1 LLLSC
6 GQHSNRQR
14 YHTAPPRS
22 GGYAFSVGHYAFSP
36 LDLPARL
43 RFIAADLPDVPD
55 AASTIMR
62 PRRREPRKAGAAA
75 AAQRSLRYRNLVNPF
90 EPVRIFSED
99 QIESMHTAALE
110 ILERQGMRVL
120 SARGRAVLAAA
131 GATVDESTQ
140 MVRLE
145 PGLVGQALASVP
157 AEARLIAR
165 TAERSCT
172 VGGSHVVFAPVAGPP
187 SVSDL
192 QRGKRTGSIADFCD
206 LVRLSQAFDVIHV
219 LGQMTEPQDVPVAER
234 HLDTSLAQ
242 LTLGDKPPY
251 FYCRGDRQLADCFSM
266 LRLAHGIDEAT
277 FHAAPRCYSI
287 CNTNSPLQL
296 DVPMTEG
303 IIDFAAHGQLMIVT
317 PFTLA
322 GAMAPVTIPG
332 ALTLAHAE
340 ALFGITLTQIVRAG
354 APVMYGSFT
363 SNVDMKSGSPAFGT
377 PEYAK
382 AAFGAGQLARR
393 IRVPWRC
400 SSATASNAPD
410 AQAAYESQMSL
421 WGALLG
427 GCHFMLHAAGW
438 LEGGLTASFE
448 KFILDVEMLQMFAEL
463 FQPVPATA
471 DEIGLEAV
479 AEVGPGGHFFAAA
492 HTMQRYRDAFYAPL
506 VSDWRNYGAWVEA
519 GAKTATER
527 ASSVWRETL
536 AAFQPPPFDP
546 AVHAELNA
554 YVERRRRE
562 GGAPPLG

>member
-1 LLLSC
+1 VRL
-6 GQHSNRQR
+6 
-14 YHTAPPRS
+14 
-22 GGYAFSVGHYAFSP
+22 FSDDH
-36 LDLPARL
+36 
-43 RFIAADLPDVPD
+43 
-55 AASTIMR
+55 
-62 PRRREPRKAGAAA
+62 
-75 AAQRSLRYRNLVNPF
+75 
-90 EPVRIFSED
+90 
-99 QIESMHTAALE
+99 IESMHMGALG

-140 MVRLE
+140 MVRLD
-145 PGLVGQALASVP
+145 PALIAKALTTVP
-157 AEARLIAR
+157 AEAALVA
-165 TAERSCT
+165 ANPARSCR
-172 VGGSHVVFAPVAGPP
+172 VGGPHVVFAPVAGPP

-192 QRGKRTGSIADFCD
+192 KRGKRTGTIADFRD
-206 LVRLSQAFDVIHV
+206 FVRLSQAFDVIHV
-219 LGQMTEPQDVPVAER
+219 LGQMTEPQDVAVAER
-234 HLDTSLAQ
+234 HLETTLAQ
-242 LTLGDKPPY
+242 LTLGDKAPY
-251 FYCRGDRQLADCFSM
+251 FYCRGDVQLADCFAM
-266 LRLAHGIDEAT
+266 LRIAHGIDESA

-303 IIDFAAHGQLMIVT
+303 IITFAAHGQLMIVT

-340 ALFGITLTQIVRAG
+340 ALFGITLTQIVRPG

-377 PEYAK
+377 PEYTK

-393 IRVPWRC
+393 IGVPWRC

-421 WGALLG
+421 WGALFG
-427 GCHFMLHAAGW
+427 GCHFVLHAAGW

-492 HTMQRYRDAFYAPL
+492 HTMQRYRDAFYMPL
-506 VSDWRNYGAWVEA
+506 VSDWRNYGAWAEA
-519 GAKTATER
+519 GGKSATER
-527 ASSVWRETL
+527 AAQLWQDKL
-536 AAFQPPPFDP
+536 AAFQPPAMDT
-546 AVHAELNA
+546 AVSEALTA
-554 YVERRRRE
+554 FVERRRGE
-562 GGAPPLG
+562 GGALPVS